1 VSENIRAII
10 RWLSSVHAPLGHWA
24 PLAGAG
30 LLTCAH
36 LFHSVFLKGLAYSGS
51 AVFAIL
57 IASDIAQSFIDPHA
71 FPDRKRNRAPVSFPM
86 QAVRVVLSVAL
97 GSLYS
102 FLIFVG
108 IGLWMPLIFLPVI
121 FLACC
126 FIAWRNVS
134 LWYQQGEEFEESLG
148 DAEHKKNKALPKIP
162 GLHAQ

>member
-10 RWLSSVHAPLGHWA
+10 RWLSSVHAPLGRWA

-36 LFHSVFLKGLAYSGS
+36 LFHSGFLKALAYSGS
-51 AVFAIL
+51 AAFAIL
-57 IASDIAQSFIDPHA
+57 IASDIAHSFIDTHS
-71 FPDRKRNRAPVSFPM
+71 FPERKRNRAPVSFPM

-102 FLIFVG
+102 FLILAG

-134 LWYQQGEEFEESLG
+134 LWYQQGEEFEESLV